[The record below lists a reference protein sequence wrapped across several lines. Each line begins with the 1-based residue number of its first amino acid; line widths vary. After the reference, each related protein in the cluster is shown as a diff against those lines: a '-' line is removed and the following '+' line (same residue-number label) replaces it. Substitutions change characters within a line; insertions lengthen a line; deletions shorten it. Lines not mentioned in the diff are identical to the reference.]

1 MSYNAVKYQK
11 PKARKHN
18 QKCTATPDKI
28 RYRDTKEA
36 QQALSMFRARRKADL
51 AKKGYSRFQ
60 HDNYNLCDG
69 CNGYHLT
76 KQRPGEGPRA
86 RTIDFDL
93 AS

>member
-60 HDNYNLCDG
+60 HDNL
-69 CNGYHLT
+69 LPVRWL
-76 KQRPGEGPRA
+76 QRVPPNQ
-86 RTIDFDL
+86 T
-93 AS
+93 ASG